1 MPDPN
6 VILTPK
12 VMAGL
17 VLFSLG
23 NRLNIAKN
31 MSRAITP
38 EFAKK
43 SYKIGDTV
51 QIRKPYRFAGGEGLN
66 FDPEPLVDQVTPLT
80 VGTVKHVHFQWD
92 IVEKT
97 LSIREAMKLYGDPAG
112 IALASQWNAAAA
124 TFAADNALNSVG
136 TPGTAPTSMATYL
149 AAGDVLTELG
159 LPEGEDLNLV
169 INRRMSS
176 AYINGSSGLFND
188 QGIISKQ
195 MRNGVMQSQL
205 GYNVLRDQT
214 INTHVNGTW
223 TAVGLVN
230 GANQSGTGGNNGTM
244 TLITDGWTSS
254 GTSLKKGDKFILG
267 GDGTGGTSAT
277 VGGVES
283 VYPQTRKSTLRQQV
297 FTVQEDISD
306 TTGAISMVIAPAIT
320 PATLG
325 VPGNQYANV
334 NISPMDNAIIT
345 MIGSSGAT
353 ATQGLLFHE
362 NAFAFVSVP
371 MIEPPTGSGVI
382 TSRVTDDETGLSI
395 LYTQFTNGQNMVTGH
410 RFDTLGTIGNMYRE
424 MACVVQA

>member
-12 VMAGL
+12 VYAGL

-23 NRLNIAKN
+23 NRLNVAKN
-31 MSRAITP
+31 MSRAITK
-38 EFAKK
+38 EFAKP

-51 QIRKPYRFAGGEGLN
+51 QVRKPYRFAGGEGLS
-66 FDPEPLVDQVTPLT
+66 FDPEPLVDQVTP
-80 VGTVKHVHFQWD
+80 VVVNQVPHVHFQWD

-97 LSIREAMKLYGDPAG
+97 MSIREAMKLYTDPAG
-112 IALASQWNAAAA
+112 LALASKINSAAA

-136 TPGTAPTSMATYL
+136 TPGSAPSSQATYL

-159 LPEGEDLNLV
+159 LPENEELNLV

-176 AYINGSSGLFND
+176 AYINGTVGYFNPAATI
-188 QGIISKQ
+188 GKQ
-195 MRNGVMQSQL
+195 YTKGVMQDAL
-205 GYNVLRDQT
+205 GYNVMMDQT
-214 INTHVNGTW
+214 INAHTNGTW

-230 GANQSGTGGNNGTM
+230 VANQTAAGGNNATM
-244 TLITDGWTSS
+244 TLNTDGWTSG
-254 GTSLKKGDKFILG
+254 GTSLKKGDKFIIG
-267 GDGTGGTSAT
+267 SDTSAT

-283 VYPQTRKSTLRQQV
+283 VYPQTRKSSLRQQV

-306 TTGAISMVIAPAIT
+306 TTGTVNMVIAPAIT

-334 NISPMDNAIIT
+334 NIAPVDNAIIT
-345 MIGSSGAT
+345 MIGTSGAT

-371 MIEPPTGSGVI
+371 LNEPPMGTGVKSVQ
-382 TSRVTDDETGLSI
+382 VTDDETGLSI
-395 LYTQFTNGQNMVTGH
+395 MYSQFTNGNNMVVGH
-410 RFDTLGTIGNMYRE
+410 RLDCLIGFGNMYRE

>member
-1 MPDPN
+1 MPADVN

-23 NRLNIAKN
+23 NRLNVAKN

-51 QIRKPYRFAGGEGLN
+51 QIRKPYRFSGGDGLT

-80 VGTVKHVHFQWD
+80 VSTVKHVHFQWE
-92 IVEKT
+92 ITEKT
-97 LSIREAMKLYGDPAG
+97 LSIREAMKLYADPAG
-112 IALASQWNAAAA
+112 VALASQWNAAAA

-149 AAGDVLTELG
+149 AAGDVLTEIG
-159 LPEGEDLNLV
+159 LPEGEDLNLIV
-169 INRRMSS
+169 NRRMSS
-176 AYINGSSGLFND
+176 AYINGISGLFND
-188 QGIISKQ
+188 SGIVSKQ
-195 MRNGVMQSQL
+195 QRSGVMQNQL

-214 INTHVNGTW
+214 INQHTNGTW

-230 GANQSGTGGNNGTM
+230 GANQTAGGGNNATM
-244 TLITDGWTSS
+244 TLITDGWTSG
-254 GTSLKKGDKFILG
+254 GTSLKQGDRFILG
-267 GDGTGGTSAT
+267 SDTSAT

-283 VYPQTRKSTLRQQV
+283 VYPQTRKTTVRQQV
-297 FTVQEDISD
+297 FTVQQDISD

-334 NISPMDNAIIT
+334 NIAAVDNAIIT

-371 MIEPPTGSGVI
+371 MIEPPAGSGVI
-382 TSRVTDDETGLSI
+382 SKMVTDDETGLSI
-395 LYTQFTNGQNMVTGH
+395 LYTQFTNGNNMVTGH